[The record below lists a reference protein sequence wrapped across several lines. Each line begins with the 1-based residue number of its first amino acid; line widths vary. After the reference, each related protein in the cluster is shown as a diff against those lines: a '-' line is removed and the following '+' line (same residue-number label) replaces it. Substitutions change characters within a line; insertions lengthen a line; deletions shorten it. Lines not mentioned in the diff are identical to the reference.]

1 MSSNMKSNFS
11 RYQSFHFP
19 IKEVKNKKRKQL
31 RCENTPLKKYWH
43 TYTLGRLPSPYTF
56 SHIFG
61 VLRLPP
67 PSERMY
73 FLNGPKNLRLFSK
86 HNIRFNLGKS

>member
-43 TYTLGRLPSPYTF
+43 MYTLGRPHSPYTF

-61 VLRLPP
+61 VST
-67 PSERMY
+67 PSPSSRA
-73 FLNGPKNLRLFSK
+73 NVLFEWPQEFEV
-86 HNIRFNLGKS
+86 IF